1 MSDDR
6 IRTLVACGAAG
17 GIAATFNAPV
27 AGVIFAMEVILGEF
41 AIANF
46 STVVIASVTASVV
59 ARIFMGDVP
68 AFAVPE
74 YTLRD
79 PWELLLYILL
89 GVLAAFVGVGFV
101 RLLYLLED
109 VFDGWNFPEYLKPVA
124 GGLGV
129 GAVGLVAP
137 EVFGVGYDAIERVL
151 HNQFVL
157 SGVLIL
163 LVAKIIATS
172 LTLGSGGSGGVFAP
186 SLFMGAMLGGAF
198 GDLAHRWLPNITAQA
213 GAYALVGMAAV
224 FAAAA
229 RAPLS
234 AVIILFEMTGDYR
247 IILPLMLSTVIA
259 TTLAG
264 HLEPESI
271 YTMKLSRRGT
281 HLEQGRDIDVM
292 QSVRISEVMTTN
304 ITPVAG
310 SATLRET
317 AQHFQTHRRNA
328 VPVVDHHGALLGMVS
343 LQDLDRALQNE
354 ENTELTAAK
363 IATQSLVTVY
373 PEEAMWVALKKMAPR
388 DLGSLPVVDRNNPQ
402 ELLGVVWRHDIV
414 KAYTLGTMRRQQ
426 LQDRV
431 ARMQV
436 SYGSDAKFVELEITA
451 DAAVG
456 IPLATLSLPRACVIV
471 SIRRR
476 DRVLI
481 PRGDTALK
489 LGDKV
494 TAFVKA
500 EDEPGL
506 KKGLFSTTIPAGPSA

>member
-172 LTLGSGGSGGVFAP
+172 LTLGSGDREGFSLRLFSWVPCWEEPLEIWHIVGS
-186 SLFMGAMLGGAF
+186 
-198 GDLAHRWLPNITAQA
+198 
-213 GAYALVGMAAV
+213 
-224 FAAAA
+224 
-229 RAPLS
+229 
-234 AVIILFEMTGDYR
+234 
-247 IILPLMLSTVIA
+247 
-259 TTLAG
+259 
-264 HLEPESI
+264 
-271 YTMKLSRRGT
+271 
-281 HLEQGRDIDVM
+281 
-292 QSVRISEVMTTN
+292 RISQ
-304 ITPVAG
+304 P
-310 SATLRET
+310 
-317 AQHFQTHRRNA
+317 
-328 VPVVDHHGALLGMVS
+328 
-343 LQDLDRALQNE
+343 
-354 ENTELTAAK
+354 K
-363 IATQSLVTVY
+363 
-373 PEEAMWVALKKMAPR
+373 PEPMPWWEWPR
-388 DLGSLPVVDRNNPQ
+388 YLPP
-402 ELLGVVWRHDIV
+402 
-414 KAYTLGTMRRQQ
+414 
-426 LQDRV
+426 
-431 ARMQV
+431 
-436 SYGSDAKFVELEITA
+436 
-451 DAAVG
+451 
-456 IPLATLSLPRACVIV
+456 PLARHCLRSLSSLR
-471 SIRRR
+471 
-476 DRVLI
+476 
-481 PRGDTALK
+481 
-489 LGDKV
+489 
-494 TAFVKA
+494 
-500 EDEPGL
+500 
-506 KKGLFSTTIPAGPSA
+506 